1 MSFDM
6 KNIASYYQ
14 LYCNNDRLYDSVLR
28 KHFGNRT
35 PTIRDKLI
43 ESGYFKKATML
54 RCPECDYA
62 MFDTAQEF
70 AGDYLREK
78 ELYCNACDNLI
89 KTIQLIPEP
98 VLIRTNK
105 VYENLQ
111 DDNLYLSLLKWEY
124 KYNYG
129 KVCKD
134 LNKIQKEMFEQKL
147 KEPDRNVKFYI
158 TLSNGEKILIDKPV
172 EFTACELESEIN
184 F

>member
-28 KHFGNRT
+28 RHFGDRT

-54 RCPECDYA
+54 RCPECDFA
-62 MFDTAQEF
+62 MFDTAREF
-70 AGDYLREK
+70 AGDYLKEK
-78 ELYCNACDNLI
+78 ELYCNACDSLI
-89 KTIQLIPEP
+89 KTTQLIPEP

-111 DDNLYLSLLKWEY
+111 DDNLCLSFKNSSKLKWEY
-124 KYNYG
+124 SYG
-129 KVCKD
+129 KVCRD
-134 LNKIQKEMFEQKL
+134 LNKIQKEMFEQKA

-172 EFTACELESEIN
+172 EFTACELESE
-184 F
+184 